1 VIGVALLAAGMLAA
15 LDLPVPGFPR
25 APAPHSPG
33 WRRWK
38 SWPRSLRAR
47 LSSGARWSFWWNLP
61 AWRGLSFNPGQSG
74 NHSAFPPR
82 LLALFLS
89 KEKDRCCHKQRS
101 LPEQVKRWGR
111 GGGNALKLL
120 AYILRAPIRR
130 GFALDQKRVYPATHA
145 ELSCSS
151 K

>member
-1 VIGVALLAAGMLAA
+1 
-15 LDLPVPGFPR
+15 
-25 APAPHSPG
+25 
-33 WRRWK
+33 
-38 SWPRSLRAR
+38 
-47 LSSGARWSFWWNLP
+47 
-61 AWRGLSFNPGQSG
+61 
-74 NHSAFPPR
+74 

-89 KEKDRCCHKQRS
+89 KEKDRCYHKQRS

-111 GGGNALKLL
+111 GGGPALKLL

-151 K
+151 KKKRPPHAYLGLCGAKLASRCNFESAHCGDGAISMTMHFIDGFLAAMLPSILTVAWLAWRADPH